1 MRKIIARCRE
11 AKGCPLYRSG
21 DQFEFV
27 NLAAQGI
34 DSAPV
39 CMRAVA
45 AFGPNVNMIRAGDLP
60 ENHERTFC
68 GGCEAGLAW
77 FDFAT
82 ETAATIARMS
92 PEFETFALNALA
104 KMKLF
109 SGTTASALEKVVPFM
124 RERRMAPDEIVMRRG
139 EPGEALYIIV
149 SGKFD
154 VVNFDDQNVEHLI
167 ATLAPGDCFGEMSL
181 ITGEAVSANVV
192 SREVGRLLA
201 IPKSEFPKLLSIVPS
216 MGLTLARMLA
226 QRLAKSSNQVMDEL
240 KKGMVGRLDMVSPA
254 ELIQAMNVNSQ
265 TGMLV
270 IQGEKVTSTLF
281 VQDGQI
287 HDVKTGTQSGEE
299 ALYEFLKWKKGNFH
313 FEVGKKTSART
324 IHQDTVGLLLEGMR
338 RIDEA
343 NQPKEQPAGIP
354 EQA

>member
-11 AKGCPLYRSG
+11 EQGCPLYHAG
-21 DQFEFV
+21 DSFEFS

-45 AFGPNVNMIRAGDLP
+45 AFGPNVNAIRAGDLA
-60 ENHERTFC
+60 ENHEKTFC
-68 GGCEAGLAW
+68 GGCEAGRAW

-82 ETAATIARMS
+82 ETAVTIARLA
-92 PEFETFALNALA
+92 PEFETFALNALG

-109 SGTTASALEKVVPFM
+109 SGTSASVLEKVVRFL
-124 RERRMAPDEIVMRRG
+124 RERRLAPDEIVMRRG
-139 EPGEALYIIV
+139 EVGEALFIIV

-154 VVNFDDQNVEHLI
+154 VVTYDEQNVEHLL
-167 ATLAPGDCFGEMSL
+167 ATLSPGDCFGEMSL
-181 ITGEAVSANVV
+181 ITGEPVSANVV

-201 IPKSEFPKLLSIVPS
+201 IPKSEFPKLLSIVPT

-226 QRLAKSSNQVMDEL
+226 QRLAKASNSVIDEL

-270 IQGEKVTSTLF
+270 VQGEKGISTLF

-299 ALYEFLKWKKGNFH
+299 GFYEFLKWKKGTFR
-313 FEVGKKTSART
+313 FELGKKTSART
-324 IHQDTVGLLLEGMR
+324 VHQDTVGLLLEGMR

-343 NQPKEQPAGIP
+343 NQPKEPAGVP
-354 EQA
+354 EKA